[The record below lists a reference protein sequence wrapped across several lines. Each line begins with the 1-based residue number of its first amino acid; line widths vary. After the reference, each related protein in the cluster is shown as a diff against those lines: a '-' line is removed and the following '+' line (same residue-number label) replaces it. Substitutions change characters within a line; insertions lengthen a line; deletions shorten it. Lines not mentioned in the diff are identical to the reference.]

1 MIRMVGP
8 LGSLK
13 VSKLSSIFLGN
24 AVAFRRYNVA
34 MPASGPKRQPDPH
47 PPEHFSSE
55 HHRTPQIYTL
65 EATGLLVIAALI
77 LILTLVRYWHHIAWS
92 AR

>member
-1 MIRMVGP
+1 MVCHQ
-8 LGSLK
+8 GSLK
-13 VSKLSSIFLGN
+13 VSKTAPRNLLRNTTTS
-24 AVAFRRYNVA
+24 RRYNVA
-34 MPASGPKRQPDPH
+34 MPASSPKRQPDPQPSGH
-47 PPEHFSSE
+47 TSPE

>member
-1 MIRMVGP
+1 
-8 LGSLK
+8 
-13 VSKLSSIFLGN
+13 
-24 AVAFRRYNVA
+24 
-34 MPASGPKRQPDPH
+34 MPASSPKRQPDTH
-47 PPEHFSSE
+47 PPSPE

-65 EATGLLVIAALI
+65 EATGLLVIAGLI

>member
-1 MIRMVGP
+1 MLRK
-8 LGSLK
+8 SLDMFTP
-13 VSKLSSIFLGN
+13 S
-24 AVAFRRYNVA
+24 RRYNVA
-34 MPASGPKRQPDPH
+34 MPASGPKRQPDSSAH
-47 PPEHFSSE
+47 PASE

-77 LILTLVRYWHHIAWS
+77 LILTLARYWHHIAWS

>member
-1 MIRMVGP
+1 V
-8 LGSLK
+8 
-13 VSKLSSIFLGN
+13 
-24 AVAFRRYNVA
+24 
-34 MPASGPKRQPDPH
+34 PASNPKRQPDPSPQH
-47 PPEHFSSE
+47 PSTG
-55 HHRTPQIYTL
+55 HHHTPQIYTL

>member
-1 MIRMVGP
+1 
-8 LGSLK
+8 
-13 VSKLSSIFLGN
+13 
-24 AVAFRRYNVA
+24 

-47 PPEHFSSE
+47 PPDQSSSE
-55 HHRTPQIYTL
+55 HHRTPQIYAL

-77 LILTLVRYWHHIAWS
+77 LILTVVRYWHHIAWG

>member
-1 MIRMVGP
+1 VK
-8 LGSLK
+8 S
-13 VSKLSSIFLGN
+13 
-24 AVAFRRYNVA
+24 FRRYNVA
-34 MPASGPKRQPDPH
+34 MPASSPRRQPDAHPH
-47 PPEHFSSE
+47 EQPSSA